1 MRTYPCALR
10 GIPDGW
16 VFMRT
21 GGTSPMRVTSLH
33 YYPVK
38 SCGGT
43 PMQHATIDARGFVD
57 DRGWLVTTADGV
69 FLTQREMPRLALIH
83 PRTDGGAL
91 MLSAPGVPALCV
103 RRRADG
109 ARRDV
114 AVWSDTCATIDQGDE
129 PAAWLTAF
137 LGRPCRLVRMPDDF
151 VRSTDPAYS
160 AGFNGQVTFADG
172 YPMLLISQESL
183 DDLNQRLAEPLPM
196 NRFRPNIV
204 VAGAYPYAE
213 DDWGLI
219 RIGGIS
225 FAVVKPCARCVTTTT
240 AQTTAETAREP
251 LRTLATYRHV
261 RGRGVMFGQN
271 LIHTAVGSISV
282 GDPVEILAPA
292 TAPVA
297 TG

>member
-1 MRTYPCALR
+1 MHPR
-10 GIPDGW
+10 GIPDGR
-16 VFMRT
+16 VLMRT
-21 GGTSPMRVTSLH
+21 AGTTQIRVASLH

-43 PMQHATIDARGFVD
+43 SMQHATIDARGFID
-57 DRGWLVTTADGV
+57 DRAWLVTTADGV
-69 FLTQREMPRLALIH
+69 FLTQRELPRLALIH
-83 PRTDGGAL
+83 PWTDGGAL
-91 MLSAPGVPALCV
+91 MLSAPDMPALSVC
-103 RRRADG
+103 RRADG

-114 AVWSDTCATIDQGDE
+114 AVWADTCATIDQGDE

-137 LGRPCRLVRMPDDF
+137 LGRPCRLVRMPEDF
-151 VRSTDPAYS
+151 VRPTDPVYS

-172 YPMLLISQESL
+172 YPMLLISEESL
-183 DDLNQRLAEPLPM
+183 GDLNRRLAEPLPM

-213 DDWGLI
+213 DDWGSI

-225 FAVVKPCARCVTTTT
+225 FAVVKPCARCAITTTD
-240 AQTTAETAREP
+240 QTTAETAREP
-251 LRTLATYRHV
+251 LRTLATYRQV

-271 LIHTAVGSISV
+271 LIHMAIGPISI
-282 GDPVEILAPA
+282 GDPVEILAAA